1 MLGLRTVSVLY
12 LIALCRCQTFAPI
25 TEPKLTSV
33 IPVNS
38 TTLTVNWQFASAS
51 IDQSDLIRIS
61 IVFNE
66 FYYRYNQTY
75 AATNYTF
82 TSTNK
87 TITSLTRTFELVNA
101 YYYVCFSSNSTL
113 TNATQFLSIVN
124 NCLLTRTCLR
134 SNAACPGPSS
144 AAVQSTEV
152 SSTSFVI
159 TFLWPNDL
167 PYSPTSFT
175 AQLANSGQVGTVSS
189 SSQNTSYTARSYR
202 FSGLQSRTTYTVLAS
217 VIFTLINGAAQT
229 NVTTLTVTTSSAWS
243 LVASR
248 DFTLVF
254 VWVMNKSARW
264 YLY

>member
-1 MLGLRTVSVLY
+1 MLGLRTISVLS
-12 LIALCRCQTFAPI
+12 LIVLCRCQTFAPI
-25 TEPKLTSV
+25 SEPRLISV

-51 IDQSDLIRIS
+51 IDRSDLIRIS

-66 FYYRYNQTY
+66 FYYSYNRTY

-82 TSTNK
+82 TSTNT
-87 TITSLTRTFELVNA
+87 TITSLSRTFELVNA

-113 TNATQFLSIVN
+113 TNATRFLAIVN
-124 NCLLTRTCLR
+124 NCLLARTCLR

-159 TFLWPNDL
+159 TFLWPNEL

-175 AQLANSGQVGTVSS
+175 AQLTNNGQFGSS
-189 SSQNTSYTARSYR
+189 SSWTQNTSYTARSFR
-202 FSGLQSRTTYTVLAS
+202 FSGLQSRTTYTVIAS
-217 VIFTLINGAAQT
+217 VIYMLINGAVQT
-229 NVTTLTVTTSSAWS
+229 NVTTLTVTTSSAWRFVGPCDLTMLLFLAF
-243 LVASR
+243 LV
-248 DFTLVF
+248 T
-254 VWVMNKSARW
+254 NKSA
-264 YLY
+264 